1 MADQEIMEY
10 GAPPFDP
17 AGNRPVEAKQPEP
30 EVLVPRTHETTE
42 DKELQKKERERRR
55 YIKRKG
61 GFRKDLRDVD
71 IALGQKLCD
80 ELGAPPESGWLP
92 IHIPGYDNANHAAN
106 EPKPDAVEAMTSAVD
121 RLTNVKTS
129 KGMPTT
135 AANLDEVPHTN
146 TQQRSVRD
154 VTTHPPAAAEPPKEE
169 VIGYEVDIPLPTIVP
184 ATEPPKKRRGRP
196 RKADAPASFPSAPK
210 QE

>member
-129 KGMPTT
+129 KGRPTT
-135 AANLDEVPHTN
+135 ADTLESIPHTN
-146 TQQRSVRD
+146 TAPRTIPKPTD
-154 VTTHPPAAAEPPKEE
+154 VVVELESEEEVAVEPEPEPVAEPPK
-169 VIGYEVDIPLPTIVP
+169 
-184 ATEPPKKRRGRP
+184 KKRGRP
-196 RKADAPASFPSAPK
+196 RKNENPSFPSAPP